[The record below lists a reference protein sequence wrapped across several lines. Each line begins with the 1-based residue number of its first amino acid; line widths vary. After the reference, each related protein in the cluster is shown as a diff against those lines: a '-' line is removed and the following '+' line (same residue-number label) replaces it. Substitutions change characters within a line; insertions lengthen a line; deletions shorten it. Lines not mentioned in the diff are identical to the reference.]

1 MIVDIENLSQALERQ
16 AGITLSDG
24 PVESVGGGSI
34 NRAYRVPSAAGPV
47 FVKINA
53 SSALSMLEAEAA
65 GLVALQGAN
74 AVRVPA
80 VLATGLAGDVAYLAL
95 EWIGLGAKHPTA
107 ERELGRRLAQQ
118 HRVTSTSFGWDRDNT
133 IGSTPQVNVPSE
145 HWLGFFR
152 EQRLRY
158 QLDLAARHGLP
169 APVVAQAT
177 TALARLDEIL
187 GDHRPRP
194 SLLHGDLWG
203 GNWGAD
209 AAGMPVI
216 FDPAVYYG
224 DRETDLAMTYL
235 FGGFG
240 RAFYAAYA
248 AEWPLP
254 AGAERRV
261 DVYNLYHLLNHFNL
275 FGAGYLQAVRAAI
288 DKLGRAVEVR
298 R

>member
-1 MIVDIENLSQALERQ
+1 MDIEDLSEALERH
-16 AGITLSDG
+16 AGLTLSDG
-24 PVESVGGGSI
+24 PVQSVGGGSI
-34 NRAYRVPSAAGPV
+34 NRAYRVPSVDGPV

-53 SSALSMLEAEAA
+53 SSALGMLEAEAV
-65 GLVALQGAN
+65 GLEALRGAN

-80 VLATGLAGDVAYLAL
+80 VLGVGLAGEVAYLAL
-95 EWIGLGAKHPTA
+95 EWIGLGAKGPTA

-118 HRVTSTSFGWDRDNT
+118 HRVTSTTFGWDRDNT
-133 IGSTPQVNVPSE
+133 IGSTPQVNAPSE
-145 HWLGFFR
+145 HWLVFFR
-152 EQRLRY
+152 ERRLRY
-158 QLDLAARHGLP
+158 QLDLAARNGLP
-169 APVVAQAT
+169 SPVVADAA
-177 TALARLDEIL
+177 TALARLDRIL

-224 DRETDLAMTYL
+224 DRETDLAMTQL

-240 RAFYAAYA
+240 SAFYAAYE

-288 DKLGRAVEVR
+288 DQLERAVEVR